1 MAALLFYIILQLHC
15 TMDNQQYI
23 SANKDLWNKRVAI
36 HVKSDFYDLASFKSG
51 KTSLNDIELNAVG
64 DVKGKSLLHLQC
76 HFGMDTLSWAREG
89 AIVTGVDFSA
99 EAINTATGLAK
110 ETGLDAT
117 FICSDIYDLPH
128 NLDQQFDIVFTSYG
142 VIGWLPDLDKWAA
155 VISNSLKPGGI
166 FFMAEFHPVLWMM
179 DDDFSYLKYSYFN
192 DEVIE
197 TVSTGTYG
205 DRYAD
210 ISGKEYGW
218 NHSFDEILGSMLK
231 YDLRITEFKEFS
243 FSPYNCFNKTVK
255 GADNMYRI
263 QNLENKLPM
272 IYSIK
277 AVKKIL

>member
-1 MAALLFYIILQLHC
+1 
-15 TMDNQQYI
+15 MDNKKYI
-23 SANKDLWNKRVAI
+23 SANKELWDKRVSI
-36 HVKSDFYDLASFKSG
+36 HVKSDFYDVASFRSG
-51 KTSLNDIELNAVG
+51 NTSLNDIELKSVG

-99 EAINTATGLAK
+99 EAIKTATRLAR
-110 ETGLDAT
+110 ETGLEAT
-117 FICSDIYDLPH
+117 FICSDIYDIPNTL
-128 NLDQQFDIVFTSYG
+128 NQQFDIVFTSYG

-155 VISNSLKPGGI
+155 VISRSLKPGGI
-166 FFMAEFHPVLWMM
+166 FFIAEFHPVLWMM

-197 TVSTGTYG
+197 TASTGTYG
-205 DRYAD
+205 DREAD

-218 NHSFDEILGSMLK
+218 NHSLDEIIGSLLK
-231 YDLRITEFKEFS
+231 YDLRITEFKELP

-272 IYSIK
+272 MYTIK
-277 AVKKIL
+277 AVKNTI

>member
-1 MAALLFYIILQLHC
+1 
-15 TMDNQQYI
+15 MDNEKYI
-23 SANKDLWNKRVAI
+23 AANKELWDKRVAI
-36 HVKSDFYDLASFKSG
+36 HVRSDFYDLASFKSG
-51 KTSLNDIELNAVG
+51 KSSLNNIELKGVG
-64 DVKGKSLLHLQC
+64 NVKGKSLLHLQC

-89 AIVTGVDFSA
+89 AIVTGVDFSS
-99 EAINTATGLAK
+99 EAIKTATGLAK
-110 ETGLDAT
+110 EMGLEAT
-117 FICSDIYDLPH
+117 FICSDVYDMPH
-128 NLDQQFDIVFTSYG
+128 QLNKQFDIVFTSYG

-197 TVSTGTYG
+197 TASAGTYG
-205 DRYAD
+205 DRDAD

-218 NHSFDEILGSMLK
+218 NHSFDEILGTLLK
-231 YDLRITEFKEFS
+231 HELRIIEFKEFP
-243 FSPYNCFNKTVK
+243 FSPYNCFNKMVK

-272 IYSIK
+272 VYSIK
-277 AVKKIL
+277 AVKNSR